1 VKKIAG
7 QKKLM
12 ARKLSIAVG
21 KAALKQHEK
30 NADMTELN
38 ITSNTN

>member
-12 ARKLSIAVG
+12 EGKLSIAVG
-21 KAALKQHEK
+21 EATL
-30 NADMTELN
+30 
-38 ITSNTN
+38 